1 MMRFLTW
8 AVGNR
13 SVKVGVSLILP
24 DKARSCGSD
33 QPMIDS
39 IVVRIYGTAQIITI
53 AHENVKRFR
62 YDIVPV
68 FALQCYKPL
77 LRKQSSQPN
86 SIIALPIPASNIII
100 NRQTEL

>member
-24 DKARSCGSD
+24 DKARYCGSD

-39 IVVRIYGTAQIITI
+39 IVVRIHGTAQIITI

-68 FALQCYKPL
+68 FD
-77 LRKQSSQPN
+77 RVPN
-86 SIIALPIPASNIII
+86 VGVSVVSPNARRTAIA
-100 NRQTEL
+100 